1 MGITG
6 NDRAWKEELTAGE
19 IFFCLFFGTLLFAK
33 GVGLYDGQGI
43 FRIFLLIASA
53 FWGLKM
59 LTTEWE
65 IRELLTAVILLLF
78 GWMAYRSSGEKAALV
93 SMMVITGM
101 KGVSVRKVFR
111 TGLVIW
117 TGCFV
122 VTVLLALTGTI
133 EPLMLVHNK
142 AGLGYVIRNSLGYTH
157 PNVLHISYV
166 ILLAFWFYTFQWTGK
181 KLLKAVGIAFLG
193 NLYIFAYSLSYT
205 GFALTVFYLV
215 LLVYISFR
223 KKRTKA
229 ENVLLWCIFP
239 VCALGSVIAPLVLTG
254 KAFDIV
260 NKLVNT
266 RFYLSRHYL
275 TKYPLT
281 LFGGQ
286 VQGGNGWS
294 VDCSYVYCLMY
305 YGVVLA
311 VLFFVAYAGCI
322 ADLIRRRQDD
332 ALAVVAGLLAA
343 GFTEPFLFNFS
354 FKNLTLLFLGAY
366 FYSLFAKLQS
376 KKIRRIGTFRL
387 LCLKKDSFVICIP
400 DWFEKV
406 RGITTRRKKWITVSG
421 MIAGI
426 FLGGILGMELIHVP
440 SYVIVNK
447 SCSDR
452 VGGRE
457 DYEIFGE
464 LPEEIRADSL
474 QIACQGEDT
483 KVYVFE
489 GSTVTLEK
497 YRRELSAALGGG
509 ALGGSIAFTAA
520 IAVGS
525 RKKKED
531 AEQ

>member
-1 MGITG
+1 MGTTG
-6 NDRAWKEELTAGE
+6 NDRVWKEELTAGE
-19 IFFCLFFGTLLFAK
+19 LFFCLFFGTLLFAK
-33 GVGLYDGQGI
+33 GVGLYDGQGV

-53 FWGLKM
+53 FWGMKM
-59 LTTEWE
+59 LTTEWD
-65 IRELLTAVILLLF
+65 IRELLSSVILLFL
-78 GWMAYRSSGEKAALV
+78 GWMAYRTSGEKAALV

-122 VTVLLALTGTI
+122 ITVLLALTGRI
-133 EPLMLVHNK
+133 ESLMLVHDK

-181 KLLKAVGIAFLG
+181 KLLKAVGLAFLG
-193 NLYIFAYSLSYT
+193 NLYIFVYSLSYT

-215 LLVYISFR
+215 LVVYISFR
-223 KKRTKA
+223 KNRTKA

-239 VCALGSVIAPLVLTG
+239 TCALGSVIGPLVLTG
-254 KAFDIV
+254 KAFEIV

-266 RFYLSRHYL
+266 RFYLSRYYL
-275 TKYPLT
+275 TNYPLT

-286 VQGGNGWS
+286 VKGGSGWS
-294 VDCSYVYCLMY
+294 IDCSYVYCLMY
-305 YGVVLA
+305 YGIVLA
-311 VLFFVAYAGCI
+311 VLFFTAYAGCI

-332 ALAVVAGLLAA
+332 ALAVVIGLLAA

-366 FYSLFAKLQS
+366 FYRLFAGLRS
-376 KKIRRIGTFRL
+376 KKETETGMFRIL
-387 LCLKKDSFVICIP
+387 HLKKDSFAVCIP
-400 DWFEKV
+400 NWFGNV
-406 RGITTRRKKWITVSG
+406 RGITTGRKKWITVSG
-421 MIAGI
+421 IITGI
-426 FLGGILGMELIHVP
+426 LLGGILGIVLIHVP

-474 QIACQGEDT
+474 QIACHDADT

-489 GSTVTLEK
+489 GSTISLEK

-509 ALGGSIAFTAA
+509 VLGGGLAFAA
-520 IAVGS
+520 VTVAEA
-525 RKKKED
+525 RKRKED